1 MFFLLPRR
9 FRRCSFRFPMMCP
22 CGKNLES
29 LSFSLFLWGSRSG
42 FKVRKVT
49 VASTTILTF
58 LDLLNVED
66 RVAYLDSFATGAC
79 WQKAHHL
86 TATCP
91 DHVISRA
98 YLNVFH
104 MWEMWRMWNNLWK
117 PWFKSWSRTFD
128 SHHTSS
134 KFRKN
139 KKYISEIRKKAGRF
153 ERRWGWLV
161 DRENRRISSLFSVK
175 RCKESCSH
183 IAIWHSLLPILIQH
197 SYNFREKDHEFN
209 WIRQE
214 NGKKQLTFY
223 EVIMF

>member
-86 TATCP
+86 STTCP
-91 DHVISRA
+91 DHVLTSMFFTCERCEGCEITCENPDSKADQGRST
-98 YLNVFH
+98 LIIH
-104 MWEMWRMWNNLWK
+104 PPNLG
-117 PWFKSWSRTFD
+117 RT
-128 SHHTSS
+128 
-134 KFRKN
+134 RN
-139 KKYISEIRKKAGRF
+139 I
-153 ERRWGWLV
+153 
-161 DRENRRISSLFSVK
+161 
-175 RCKESCSH
+175 
-183 IAIWHSLLPILIQH
+183 
-197 SYNFREKDHEFN
+197 
-209 WIRQE
+209 
-214 NGKKQLTFY
+214 
-223 EVIMF
+223 